1 MYHEIQSMPPENKP
15 DDTSNPWT
23 TLKSEWVYETPW
35 IRVQRHEVL
44 NPAGNPGVYSTVH
57 FRNKAIG
64 ILPLDDDF
72 NTWLVGQYRYPLGSY
87 SWEIPEGGGALDVPL
102 EISARRELQEETGI
116 SAVEFIPLL
125 RMHLSNSVSDE
136 EAIVFIAKGLSF
148 GEPAPEETE
157 VLQVRKLHL
166 LEAYEMVLRE
176 EITDSITV
184 AALMKAYIMLKE
196 GLL

>member
-1 MYHEIQSMPPENKP
+1 LYHEIQSMPPENKP